1 MMNEQEF
8 IKICNEMTEEQKAL
22 LCATLIKDRH
32 KGMDEAAAQYEAT
45 KGGQAFKK
53 RLENAKNFSL
63 KENISHYCITAMNL
77 RYIAWKY
84 YNNFIDGSFDLWA
97 LGFAAGAS
105 FQKKKDRKGKKC

>member
-32 KGMDEAAAQYEAT
+32 KGMDEAAAEYEAT
-45 KGGQAFKK
+45 KAGKAFKK
-53 RLENAKNFSL
+53 RIENAVNFSL
-63 KENISHYCITAMNL
+63 QKGTNNYCISAMHL
-77 RYIAWKY
+77 KYIAWKN
-84 YNNFIDGSFDLWA
+84 YNNFINGSFDLWA

-105 FQKKKDRKGKKC
+105 YQKKKDRKGKKC